1 MPHVAAVGNLWRWC
15 IILFARSSLTN
26 CQTNLCLVWIFDRVH
41 FKLLAPFLPHVFQHS
56 TKSLSSGSKGHLH
69 REEDPVD
76 DQVDNETVVASF
88 LFFLL
93 CFLANVT
100 RLLLRGFFFRLFW
113 WWFRSGYCCLCLLLQ
128 LLRSTFW
135 AGQLHIREI
144 KNRAVEKCYPRFHV
158 SKVLLCNVLYYICPI
173 LYIYIQCLWYL

>member
-41 FKLLAPFLPHVFQHS
+41 FKLLAPFFPHVFQHS

-100 RLLLRGFFFRLFW
+100 RLLLRGFFLGFLDDDFKVESLSPSAASSINFLGR
-113 WWFRSGYCCLCLLLQ
+113 
-128 LLRSTFW
+128 TT
-135 AGQLHIREI
+135 AHIREI
-144 KNRAVEKCYPRFHV
+144 KNHAVVNPVVQSPKMPSPLPR
-158 SKVLLCNVLYYICPI
+158 
-173 LYIYIQCLWYL
+173 IQSPPL